1 MPATRFGRPAVLV
14 SVLTVT
20 AFLPRVFVPQ
30 FAFAAEAPAPPRLLV
45 LIVFDQMRGD
55 YLLRWHDLFCPDG
68 FRRLEREGTWFTNC
82 HYAYAITTTGPGH
95 ASLLTGCSADRHG
108 IISNEWW
115 DRSAGATVSCAAEE
129 RYRPV
134 YSFPPPD
141 DNKAK
146 GKEKSKGSGS
156 PGRRSCR

>member
-1 MPATRFGRPAVLV
+1 MPVTRFGRLAVLV
-14 SVLTVT
+14 SILTVAT
-20 AFLPRVFVPQ
+20 FFPGN
-30 FAFAAEAPAPPRLLV
+30 FARQVASAAEPSPPPRLLV

-55 YLLRWHDLFCPDG
+55 YPLRWHDLFCPDG

-115 DRSAGATVSCAAEE
+115 DRSVGATVSCAAEE
-129 RYRPV
+129 RYKPV
-134 YSFPPPD
+134 Y
-141 DNKAK
+141 
-146 GKEKSKGSGS
+146 
-156 PGRRSCR
+156 